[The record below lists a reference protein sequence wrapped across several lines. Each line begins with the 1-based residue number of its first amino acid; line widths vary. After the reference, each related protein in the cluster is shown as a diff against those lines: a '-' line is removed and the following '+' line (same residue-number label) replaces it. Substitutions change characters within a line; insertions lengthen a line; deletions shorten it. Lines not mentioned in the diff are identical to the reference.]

1 MPKIK
6 EGTSMNVFA
15 LQQQPVPAD
24 INRIIEALVAQCPLV
39 GPRVTIS
46 QHWVDQFTELTGD
59 DNPIHK
65 DGGNH
70 EPFAVPIV
78 PGLLILALLPRL
90 RPDMPIDI
98 PGTQKVIESVSCQF
112 VRPLQV
118 GSAVYMEVDVK
129 EAIMDRRRGICVPC
143 SFQLINDAKKMI
155 ARGQL
160 DLLFAFELR

>member
-6 EGTSMNVFA
+6 EGTSMNVVA
-15 LQQQPVPAD
+15 LQQPSVPAD
-24 INRIIEALVAQCPLV
+24 INRIIKALAAQCPLV

-46 QHWVDQFTELTGD
+46 QHWVDQFTALTGD

-65 DGGNH
+65 DSGDH
-70 EPFAVPIV
+70 ELFAVPIV
-78 PGLLILALLPRL
+78 PGLLMLALLPRL
-90 RPDMPIDI
+90 RPDIPIDI
-98 PGTQKVIESVSCQF
+98 PGTQKVIESVSCRF

-118 GSAVYMEVDVK
+118 GSAILMEVDVK
-129 EAIMDRRRGICVPC
+129 EATTDRRRGIRVPC
-143 SFQLINDAKKMI
+143 SFQLLSDTNKMI